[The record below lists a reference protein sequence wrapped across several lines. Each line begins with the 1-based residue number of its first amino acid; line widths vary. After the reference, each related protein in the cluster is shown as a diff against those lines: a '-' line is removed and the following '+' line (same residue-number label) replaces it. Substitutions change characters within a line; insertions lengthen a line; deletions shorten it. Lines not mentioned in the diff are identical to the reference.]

1 MMSPFSASASRVFT
15 AFVSRLQQNNPFALN
30 CTIGC
35 VLCAGSD
42 AIAQQIEQNPNG
54 VVLLVSKD
62 QDDVDATDTAEEKDV
77 SKSDWRTRVKVKDFD
92 YQRFISAGL
101 IGALVSGFVY
111 PYAYARLDAIL
122 PGTTVRSVLTKSLV
136 EIATVGLFVNSVSMG
151 FRGILT
157 GQQGTDVASHVAREM
172 PTVTLND
179 FRIWFPYNLL
189 AFSLIPVH
197 IRPAT
202 TSVMEAGWQTY
213 ISLCSHGYHHDLP
226 LSETPK
232 DDLLC
237 GCS

>member
-15 AFVSRLQQNNPFALN
+15 AFVSRLKQNPFALN

-35 VLCAGSD
+35 VLCSGSD

-54 VVLLVSKD
+54 FVLLLSKD
-62 QDDVDATDTAEEKDV
+62 QEDADATAEEKDM
-77 SKSDWRTRVKVKDFD
+77 SKSDWTHVKDFD

-111 PYAYARLDAIL
+111 PYAYARLDVIL
-122 PGTTVRSVLTKSLV
+122 PGITVRSVLTKSLV
-136 EIATVGLFVNSVSMG
+136 EIATVGLFVNSVSIG
-151 FRGILT
+151 FRGLLT
-157 GQQGTDVASHVAREM
+157 GQQGTDVASHVAQEM

-179 FRIWFPYNLL
+179 FRVWFPYNLV

-202 TSVMEAGWQTY
+202 TSFMEAGWQTY
-213 ISLCSHGYHHDLP
+213 ISLCSHGYHHDRVQVH
-226 LSETPK
+226 
-232 DDLLC
+232 
-237 GCS
+237 

>member
-1 MMSPFSASASRVFT
+1 MSPFSANASRVFT
-15 AFVSRLQQNNPFALN
+15 AFVSRFKQNPCALN

-42 AIAQQIEQNPNG
+42 AIAQQIEQNPNSL
-54 VVLLVSKD
+54 VLVLISKD
-62 QDDVDATDTAEEKDV
+62 QEDVDATAEEKYV
-77 SKSDWRTRVKVKDFD
+77 SKSDWTHFKDFN

-111 PYAYARLDAIL
+111 PYAYARLEVML
-122 PGTTVRSVLTKSLV
+122 PGTTIRSVLTKSLV

-151 FRGILT
+151 FRGLLT
-157 GQQGTDVASHVAREM
+157 GQQGTDVASHIAREI

-179 FRIWFPYNLL
+179 FRVWFPYNVM

-202 TSVMEAGWQTY
+202 TSFMEAGWQTY
-213 ISLCSHGYHHDLP
+213 ISLCSHGYHHD
-226 LSETPK
+226 
-232 DDLLC
+232 
-237 GCS
+237 GGQVQ